1 MRKKRTLFITIL
13 FLLSVGT
20 SNLCYA
26 QEAYIKLTD
35 IKVSNSNSQTLID
48 IRTNQPVDF
57 LHYNLKNPPRL
68 VIDFV
73 GTNIYSQEPEVLI
86 FERGNVREI
95 KSVLYSLAE
104 DNPKI
109 DSLVLKF
116 KPNVAVRIR
125 RDSNRIL
132 LQVKEHSVISKA
144 NDFDN
149 AKRIRANLLASRIA
163 ENKKTNFIADSSQN
177 YFGIADAYS
186 PVTDFIVASSIDKIT
201 LPGTYMW
208 SLYEDSIKEKMQEFA
223 ALDDITLFSAENN
236 KQTERMSNAKMAS
249 LKTTFT
255 KNETK
260 EAGLGLSPS
269 RVGLNFLL
277 IISLIS
283 LIGYKLKLGAKAIS
297 HQKQLPDVDEILSDV
312 RLKPVERYNFKVNQ
326 EVSDDNLV
334 EKRRYAR
341 FNLPDDDMLTVYMD
355 VEIEGFDKI
364 KTKAK
369 DLSLGGIR
377 IEIDGRVRLP
387 EVLELELRLPEYD
400 KSSEVL
406 ARIEWVNP
414 TSESTCSYGFSFM
427 MLGEDE
433 ENKIKDFLKNN
444 F

>member
-186 PVTDFIVASSIDKIT
+186 PVTDFIVISSIDKIT

-260 EAGLGLSPS
+260 EAGLGLSPL

>member
-1 MRKKRTLFITIL
+1 MREKSTLFITIL
-13 FLLSVGT
+13 ILLSVGT

-35 IKVSNSNSQTLID
+35 IKVSNSNSETLID

-95 KSVLYSLAE
+95 KSILYSLAE

-132 LQVKEHSVISKA
+132 LQVKEHSVISKI
-144 NDFDN
+144 NDFNN
-149 AKRIRANLLASRIA
+149 AKRIRANLLASRIV
-163 ENKKTNFIADSSQN
+163 EDKKITFKDYDNQNSFIV
-177 YFGIADAYS
+177 ADAYS
-186 PVTDFIVASSIDKIT
+186 PISDFIVASSVNKIT
-201 LPGTYMW
+201 LPGTYIW
-208 SLYEDSIKEKMQEFA
+208 ALYEDSIKEKKQEFA
-223 ALDDITLFSAENN
+223 VLDDITFFSKEKSNQAEPINN
-236 KQTERMSNAKMAS
+236 VGMTSIQKAATDIKNAKFS
-249 LKTTFT
+249 LS
-255 KNETK
+255 N
-260 EAGLGLSPS
+260 LSI
-269 RVGLNFLL
+269 GLNFIL
-277 IISLIS
+277 IFSLIS
-283 LIGYKLKLGAKAIS
+283 LVGYKLKLHAKTMS
-297 HQKQLPDVDEILSDV
+297 YQRQLPDVDEILADV

-326 EVSDDNLV
+326 KASEDNLV

-341 FNLPDDDMLTVYMD
+341 LNLPDDDMLTVYMD

-364 KTKAK
+364 KTKAQ
-369 DLSLGGIR
+369 DISLGGIS
-377 IEIDGRVRLP
+377 IEIDSRVRLP
-387 EVLELELRLPEYD
+387 EVLELELRLPEHD
-400 KSSEVL
+400 ESSEVL

-414 TSESTCSYGFSFM
+414 TNDSTCSYGLSFM

-433 ENKIKDFLKNN
+433 ENKLKEFLKNN

>member
-186 PVTDFIVASSIDKIT
+186 PVTDFIVISSIDKIT
-201 LPGTYMW
+201 LPGTYTW

-260 EAGLGLSPS
+260 EAGLGLSPL
-269 RVGLNFLL
+269 RIGLNFLL

-406 ARIEWVNP
+406 ARIEWVNS
-414 TSESTCSYGFSFM
+414 TNDSTCSYGLSFM
-427 MLGEDE
+427 MLGEEE
-433 ENKIKDFLKNN
+433 ENKLKDFLKNN

>member
-260 EAGLGLSPS
+260 EAGLGSSPL
-269 RVGLNFLL
+269 RIGLNFLL

>member
-260 EAGLGLSPS
+260 EAGLGLSPL
-269 RVGLNFLL
+269 RIGLNFLL

>member
-186 PVTDFIVASSIDKIT
+186 PVTDFIVISSIDKIT
-201 LPGTYMW
+201 LPGTYIW

-260 EAGLGLSPS
+260 EAGLGLSPL
-269 RVGLNFLL
+269 RIGLNFLL

>member
-1 MRKKRTLFITIL
+1 MRKKRTLFIIIL
-13 FLLSVGT
+13 FFLSVGIA
-20 SNLCYA
+20 NLCYA
-26 QEAYIKLTD
+26 QDAYIELTD

-57 LHYNLKNPPRL
+57 LYYNLKNPPRL

-86 FERGNVREI
+86 FERGNIREI

-116 KPNVAVRIR
+116 KPNVAVRIK
-125 RDSNRIL
+125 RDDNSIL
-132 LQVKEHSVISKA
+132 LKVKEHTVISKID
-144 NDFDN
+144 DFNN
-149 AKRIRANLLASRIA
+149 AKRIRANLLASRIV
-163 ENKKTNFIADSSQN
+163 EDKKTTFKDYDNQNSFIL
-177 YFGIADAYS
+177 ADAYS
-186 PVTDFIVASSIDKIT
+186 PISDFIVASSVNKIT
-201 LPGTYMW
+201 LPGTYIW
-208 SLYEDSIKEKMQEFA
+208 ALYEDSIKEKMQEFA
-223 ALDDITLFSAENN
+223 VLDDITFFSKEKSNQAGPINN
-236 KQTERMSNAKMAS
+236 IGVTSIRKAATDIKKANFSLSN
-249 LKTTFT
+249 
-255 KNETK
+255 
-260 EAGLGLSPS
+260 LSI
-269 RVGLNFLL
+269 GLNFIL
-277 IISLIS
+277 IFSLIS
-283 LIGYKLKLGAKAIS
+283 LVGYKLKLRAKTMS
-297 HQKQLPDVDEILSDV
+297 HQGQLPDVDEILADV
-312 RLKPVERYNFKVNQ
+312 RLKPVERYNFKVDK
-326 EVSDDNLV
+326 EASEDNLV

-364 KTKAK
+364 KTKAQ
-369 DLSLGGIR
+369 DISLGGIS
-377 IEIDGRVRLP
+377 IEIDSRVRLP
-387 EVLELELRLPEYD
+387 EVLELELRLPEHD
-400 KSSEVL
+400 ESSEVL